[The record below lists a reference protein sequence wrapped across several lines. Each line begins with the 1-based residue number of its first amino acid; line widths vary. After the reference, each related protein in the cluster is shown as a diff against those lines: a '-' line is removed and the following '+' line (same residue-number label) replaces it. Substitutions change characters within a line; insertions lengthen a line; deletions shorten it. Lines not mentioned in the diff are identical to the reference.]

1 MPEYLSPGVYVE
13 EIASG
18 PRPIQGVSTSTAGFA
33 GLTERGPTRPKL
45 VTSWGDYLRWF
56 GDTLDPKV
64 AVTPHGVRGF
74 FENSG
79 RRAFIARVVSLAAGN
94 PALPATIDL
103 QLQDAGGNVVPNSAL
118 RLTAQGAG
126 LWGSN
131 IIVWV
136 RNANRADLNAV
147 PPRDW
152 VRVSLYYYRDGAPTE
167 FVDPENPNLATH
179 PLRRAAT
186 VVEHYDNLTF
196 APGDSSN
203 VETVLNSNS
212 KLVHAA
218 FVDPN
223 TNLPI
228 APARPSNT
236 MTTNP
241 PQLLLASLATTDPA
255 VTLTATTLPGVPL
268 ANPIDVTIS
277 VGTAAS
283 SYKLEISVSGAV
295 VETYDSIPD
304 AAAGNILAAVNGIS
318 ALVDLAFAGGN
329 FARPT
334 DVANAPLNTPSYTLT
349 PLRASLAT
357 SDATVRFTVTSLAA
371 VRPNA
376 PLTATISNG
385 AAANSYKLQI
395 SVSGAVVEIYD
406 NIPDATPGN
415 ILAAVNGVSGRV
427 NVAFVGGNPARPN
440 NVANAPLDTSTLA
453 LPLLPSPLANGTD
466 GAAIVPADYAGDAA
480 ASPDLRTG
488 LAGLEIIDEINL
500 LLAPD
505 EAREA
510 TGAITDALIDQCERL
525 RERFAIVSTP
535 AGSGAVQAVMPPR
548 DSSYGAVYYPWIRV
562 PDRLN
567 GTELIPPSGHVAGIF
582 ARTDIERGVHKAPAN
597 EVVRGMNTRDIN
609 AVRKPLEFAIGRGE
623 HDILNPRGVNVIR
636 DFRADG
642 RSIRVWGARTMT
654 SDPLW
659 RYINVRRL
667 FLYVEESIDEGT
679 QWVVFEP
686 NYEPTWARV
695 RQSVSNFLLQVW
707 HNGALR
713 GITQDEAFF
722 VRCDRTTMT
731 EADIDAGMLICEV
744 GIAPVKPAEFVIFR
758 IQQKTL
764 EETA

>member
-18 PRPIQGVSTSTAGFA
+18 PRPIQGVSTSTAGFV

-56 GDTLDPKV
+56 GDTLDPAV
-64 AVTPHGVRGF
+64 ALMPHGVRGF
-74 FENSG
+74 FENGG
-79 RRAFIARVVSLAAGN
+79 RRAVIARVVSLNGAVESSLD
-94 PALPATIDL
+94 LP
-103 QLQDAGGNVVPNSAL
+103 LQDAAGVAIANSAL

-126 LWGSN
+126 AWGDN
-131 IIVWV
+131 IAVWV
-136 RNANRADLNAV
+136 RPATRADTAAV

-152 VRVSLYYYRDGAPTE
+152 VRVSLYYFRGGAPAQ
-167 FVDPENPNLATH
+167 FVDPEDPRNITN
-179 PLRRAAT
+179 PLRVAPTA
-186 VVEHYDNLTF
+186 VEHYDNLTF
-196 APGDSSN
+196 DIGPSAN
-203 VETVLNSNS
+203 VVTVLNTSS

-218 FVDPN
+218 FVDPG

-228 APARPSNT
+228 AGARVTDT
-236 MTTNP
+236 MAPVQANAEVALP
-241 PQLLLASLATTDPA
+241 
-255 VTLTATTLPGVPL
+255 TATAGVNLVATAIAAPPAGTTIQVSVAAGTN
-268 ANPIDVTIS
+268 ANT
-277 VGTAAS
+277 
-283 SYKLEISVSGAV
+283 YQFV
-295 VETYDSIPD
+295 VDDGITPETYDNIAD
-304 AAAGNILAAVNGIS
+304 ATPGDLLAAVNG
-318 ALVDLAFAGGN
+318 
-329 FARPT
+329 
-334 DVANAPLNTPSYTLT
+334 
-349 PLRASLAT
+349 
-357 SDATVRFTVTSLAA
+357 TSLL
-371 VRPNA
+371 V
-376 PLTATISNG
+376 T
-385 AAANSYKLQI
+385 
-395 SVSGAVVEIYD
+395 
-406 NIPDATPGN
+406 
-415 ILAAVNGVSGRV
+415 
-427 NVAFVGGNPARPN
+427 VAFVGGAPDRPTA
-440 NVANAPLDTSTLA
+440 VGPTALA
-453 LPLLPSPLANGTD
+453 LPPLGTPNSAALSGGNN
-466 GAAIVPADYAGDAA
+466 GAAITPADYAGNPAA
-480 ASPDLRTG
+480 APDLRTG

-500 LLAPD
+500 LLAPE
-505 EAREA
+505 EAREP

-525 RERFAIVSTP
+525 RERFAIISTP
-535 AGSGAVQAVMPPR
+535 AGSGAVQNVMPPR

-562 PDRLN
+562 GDRLN

-597 EVVRGMNTRDIN
+597 EVVRGMITRDIN

-707 HNGALR
+707 RNGALR